1 MAEKLFAK
9 FDLDFA
15 DNPKIIGLSCEA
27 FRAFVESVLYSRQH
41 LTDGFID
48 QRVVVRKWGTAV
60 AEELST
66 NDSKNPSWSPVEN
79 GWQIHGFEDKQTT
92 KAEIAEKREKRREAG
107 IKSGAARRELSKQR
121 TNTEQSVQQNVNKT
135 EPETETETETINTLH
150 QSAIEE
156 RFEAFWN
163 VYPRKVG
170 KVSARKAFLKAASV
184 ANPLVIIGGADRMAS
199 DPNLPEAAFIPHA
212 ATWLNRG
219 GWDDE
224 PYPKKPE
231 PTMFA
236 KTYVAPAPGMLSS
249 DASLYCKEHGYL
261 VNDCPR
267 CEDGETE

>member
-48 QRVVVRKWGTAV
+48 RRVVERKWGTAV

-66 NDSKNPSWSPVEN
+66 NDLVNPSWSPLEN

-107 IKSGAARRELSKQR
+107 VKSGAARRELSKLR
-121 TNTEQSVQQNVNKT
+121 TNGEQSVQQNVNKT
-135 EPETETETETINTLH
+135 EPETETETETIRTIH
-150 QSAIEE
+150 QSSIDGH
-156 RFEAFWN
+156 FESFWN

-170 KVSARKAFLKAASV
+170 KESARRAFAKAALLS
-184 ANPLVIIGGADRMAS
+184 NPLIIIGGADRMAS

-219 GWDDE
+219 GWGDE

-231 PTMFA
+231 LTKFGVQVFVPVPD
-236 KTYVAPAPGMLSS
+236 KLSS
-249 DASLYCKEHGYL
+249 DASFYCKSHGFP
-261 VNDCPR
+261 VAECPR
-267 CEDGETE
+267 CEED